1 MKTKCPACKCSLE
14 INIAPCGSCMNINH
28 IKLEKALCKDE
39 EIVNIPEPSCKHT
52 EPHHSMEEP
61 KPVIQTDNNCNPKE
75 SQNCGDVDCFDCNPP
90 KPESSYE
97 TSFIP
102 TAKPLPPIEKLVYTV
117 DGDDLERIQ
126 IVLNA
131 AIDRLNINTC

>member
-28 IKLEKALCKDE
+28 IKLEKALCKDGE
-39 EIVNIPEPSCKHT
+39 VVNIPEPSCKHT

-61 KPVIQTDNNCNPKE
+61 KPV
-75 SQNCGDVDCFDCNPP
+75 
-90 KPESSYE
+90 PEE
-97 TSFIP
+97 WGKKLGESFIKDVKDKLSS
-102 TAKPLPPIEKLVYTV
+102 KPLPPIEKLVYTV

>member
-28 IKLEKALCKDE
+28 IKLEKALCKDGDHVPLKE
-39 EIVNIPEPSCKHT
+39 SLSHIY
-52 EPHHSMEEP
+52 EEP
-61 KPVIQTDNNCNPKE
+61 KPVLHEADKARIE
-75 SQNCGDVDCFDCNPP
+75 GISG
-90 KPESSYE
+90 
-97 TSFIP
+97 
-102 TAKPLPPIEKLVYTV
+102 KPLPPIEKLVYTV